1 MNQCS
6 KLPESE
12 DAQRRSFLFGAAAAG
27 LTRLAGVL
35 GLAATAPVS
44 GADEPPAKAQG
55 PAWRVDGV
63 YAEACS
69 CDAMCPCVLAAAP
82 TQGYCQV
89 LIAWHIDRG
98 SFGEVRLDGFNSMLA
113 VYSPGH
119 ILKGGWKVALYVDE
133 RASPPQRDALAGI
146 FSGKAGGPL
155 AGLAPLIAEVLGV
168 QPASI
173 GFAADGKRRAFSVAG
188 VAEAEVVGIDGQ
200 GGKPVLIQDP
210 PVSVVVGVQSVL
222 ARSTRATYSDHGLSW
237 NQSDKNGFF
246 SAFTY
251 AST

>member
-1 MNQCS
+1 
-6 KLPESE
+6 L
-12 DAQRRSFLFGAAAAG
+12 AG
-27 LTRLAGVL
+27 LL
-35 GLAATAPVS
+35 GLAAIEPVS
-44 GADEPPAKAQG
+44 AADEPQAKASG
-55 PAWRVDGV
+55 PAWRVEGV

-82 TQGYCQV
+82 TQGYCQA
-89 LIAWHIDRG
+89 LIAWHVDRG
-98 SFGEVRLDGFNSMLA
+98 SFGDVRLDGFNSMLA
-113 VYSPGH
+113 ISSPGH

-133 RASPPQRDALAGI
+133 RATPPQRDALAGI
-146 FSGKAGGPL
+146 FSGQAGGPL

-168 QPASI
+168 KPASI

-188 VAEAEVVGIDGQ
+188 VAKAEVVGIDGQ
-200 GGKPVLIQDP
+200 GGKPVVIQDP
-210 PVSVVVGVQSVL
+210 PVSVVVGVASVL
-222 ARSTRATYSDHGLSW
+222 ARSTGATYSDYGLSW